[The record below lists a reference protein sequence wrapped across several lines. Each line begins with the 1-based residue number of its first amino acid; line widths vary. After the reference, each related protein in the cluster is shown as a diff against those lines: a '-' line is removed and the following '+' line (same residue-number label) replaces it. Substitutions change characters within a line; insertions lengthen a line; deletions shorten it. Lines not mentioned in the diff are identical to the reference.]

1 MQYGGV
7 TVAMIPFRAL
17 PVALTILI
25 GAAMFVPPLEA
36 GPATAEDSRYKEL
49 VAKASNGDLS
59 IDFRAL
65 RLACLKT
72 SGCDP
77 TGDTKDMIAMR
88 RAMQSKEYN
97 TAAKLAET
105 LTDHGF
111 VNIEA
116 HADASQAYEAMNKP
130 DKAKFHHDVTTSLLR
145 SILSSGDGKT
155 KETAFE
161 VIGTFEEY
169 IVMSVLGL
177 PALGSQSLMPGK
189 PNSYDVLERT
199 NPKTGQS
206 ISVYFKIDAFYPP
219 KGL

>member
-1 MQYGGV
+1 
-7 TVAMIPFRAL
+7 MIAFRPL
-17 PVALTILI
+17 LVALTVLI
-25 GAAMFVPPLEA
+25 GTAISVPPLEA
-36 GPATAEDSRYKEL
+36 GPANEEDSAYKEL
-49 VAKASNGDLS
+49 VGKASNGDLS

-65 RLACLKT
+65 RLACLKA

-77 TGDTKDMIAMR
+77 RGDTKDMISMR
-88 RAMQSKEYN
+88 RAMQLKEFSKVA
-97 TAAKLAET
+97 TLAEA
-105 LTDHGF
+105 LIDHGF

-189 PNSYDVLERT
+189 PHSYDVLERI
-199 NPKTGQS
+199 NPKTGES
-206 ISVYFKIDAFYPP
+206 VSVYFRIDAFYPP